1 MNKKGFTLVELLGT
15 IILLSVIALIA
26 LPSVISLLTTS
37 QEEINNS
44 YRSAA
49 INAARNYVND
59 NMDSFPKALESATEK
74 KEYGENGNIKMQ
86 TLLDEGYLTDS
97 SINKEKTCEMMNDY
111 IKVTSD
117 YKKYDF
123 EYIEVSDEGVCN

>member
-15 IILLSVIALIA
+15 IILLSIIALIA

-59 NMDSFPKALESATEK
+59 NMDSFPKSLESATEK

-97 SINKEKTCEMMNDY
+97 SINAEDTCEMMNDY

-117 YKKYDF
+117 SKKYIF
-123 EYIEVSDEGVCN
+123 EYEEVDDEGVCN

>member
-49 INAARNYVND
+49 ISAARN
-59 NMDSFPKALESATEK
+59 
-74 KEYGENGNIKMQ
+74 
-86 TLLDEGYLTDS
+86 
-97 SINKEKTCEMMNDY
+97 
-111 IKVTSD
+111 
-117 YKKYDF
+117 
-123 EYIEVSDEGVCN
+123 